1 MVYIRAKKVKKDQY
15 LYLVKSVWDSKKNTS
30 KQQIVKYLG
39 KASEVI
45 KEDIP
50 LEFRNNA
57 KILSALSTHNPKD
70 IQKRED
76 AVNKVK
82 QQLFK
87 KLTKGDLEESI
98 KIYKNYVEIF
108 NISNFFDKILRP
120 VMIKIGKDWER
131 GKISIAT
138 EHVASNVAQTLV
150 KIIINQVSSSRNK
163 KKVMVCVPMGE
174 EHHIGCDV
182 LETYLT
188 RKGFKVFNMG
198 ISMPT
203 ESIIEFIKIKK
214 PNVVLISITI
224 QDNILAGQRLVKK
237 IREQSKIPILIGGH
251 AMQMEDPSK
260 FEGKVVG
267 DVSLE
272 DITKILRKI
281 HLEIQ

>member
-57 KILSALSTHNPKD
+57 KILSVLSTHNPKD
-70 IQKRED
+70 IRKRED
-76 AVNKVK
+76 VVNKAK

-87 KLTKGDLEESI
+87 KLTEGNLEESI

-150 KIIINQVSSSRNK
+150 KIIINQVSGSRNK

-203 ESIIEFIKIKK
+203 KSIIEFIKIKK

>member
-57 KILSALSTHNPKD
+57 KILSVLSTHNPKD
-70 IQKRED
+70 IRKRED
-76 AVNKVK
+76 VVNKAK

-87 KLTKGDLEESI
+87 KLTDGNLEECI

-108 NISNFFDKILRP
+108 NIADFFDKILRP
-120 VMIKIGKDWER
+120 VMSKIGEEWHN
-131 GKISIAT
+131 GKLSIAT

-150 KIIINQVSSSRNK
+150 KIIMDQISGSGNK
-163 KKVMVCVPMGE
+163 KKVMLCVPVGE

-188 RKGFKVFNMG
+188 IKGFKVFNMG
-198 ISMPT
+198 TSIPT
-203 ESIIEFIKIKK
+203 ESIIEFIDMKK
-214 PNVVLISITI
+214 PDVVLISITI
-224 QDNILAGQRLVKK
+224 QDNVLAGQRLAKK
-237 IREQSKIPILIGGH
+237 IREKTEIPILIGGH
-251 AMQMEDPSK
+251 AMQIDNPPK
-260 FEGKVVG
+260 FEGNVIG
-267 DVSLE
+267 ETSLE
-272 DITKILRKI
+272 DIPKIIRKI
-281 HLEIQ
+281 PLTN

>member
-1 MVYIRAKKVKKDQY
+1 
-15 LYLVKSVWDSKKNTS
+15 VWDSKKNTS

-150 KIIINQVSSSRNK
+150 KIIINQVSGSRNK

-188 RKGFKVFNMG
+188 IKGFKVFNMG
-198 ISMPT
+198 IYMPT
-203 ESIIEFIKIKK
+203 E
-214 PNVVLISITI
+214 
-224 QDNILAGQRLVKK
+224 
-237 IREQSKIPILIGGH
+237 
-251 AMQMEDPSK
+251 
-260 FEGKVVG
+260 
-267 DVSLE
+267 
-272 DITKILRKI
+272 
-281 HLEIQ
+281 

>member
-57 KILSALSTHNPKD
+57 KILSVLSTHNPKD
-70 IQKRED
+70 IRKRED
-76 AVNKVK
+76 VVNKAK

-87 KLTKGDLEESI
+87 KLTEGNLEESI

-120 VMIKIGKDWER
+120 VMSKIGKDWER

-203 ESIIEFIKIKK
+203 KSIIEFIKIKK

>member
-1 MVYIRAKKVKKDQY
+1 MVYIRAKKVKSDQY

-57 KILSALSTHNPKD
+57 KILSVLSTHNPKD
-70 IQKRED
+70 IRKRED
-76 AVNKVK
+76 VVNKAK

-87 KLTKGDLEESI
+87 KLTEGNLEESI

-150 KIIINQVSSSRNK
+150 KIIINQVSGSRNK

-203 ESIIEFIKIKK
+203 KSIIEFIKIKK

>member
-1 MVYIRAKKVKKDQY
+1 MVYIRAKKVKNEQY

-39 KASEVI
+39 KASEVV

-50 LEFRNNA
+50 PEFRDNT
-57 KILSALSTHNPKD
+57 KILSVLSTHNPKD
-70 IQKRED
+70 IQKRKDIE
-76 AVNKVK
+76 NKAK

-87 KLTKGDLEESI
+87 KLTEGDLEECV
-98 KIYKNYVEIF
+98 KIYKNYVSTF

-120 VMIKIGKDWER
+120 VMIKMGKDWER

-150 KIIINQVSSSRNK
+150 KIIINQVPDSRNK
-163 KKVMVCVPMGE
+163 KKVMLCVPMGE

-182 LETYLT
+182 LETHLT
-188 RKGFKVFNMG
+188 IKGFKVFNMG
-198 ISMPT
+198 TSIPT
-203 ESIIEFIKIKK
+203 KSIIEFIKIKK

-224 QDNILAGQRLVKK
+224 KDNILAGQRLVKK
-237 IREQSKIPILIGGH
+237 IRKQSEIPILIGGH

-260 FEGKVVG
+260 FEGKVIG

-272 DITKILRKI
+272 DILKILRKI
-281 HLEIQ
+281 HVEM

>member
-57 KILSALSTHNPKD
+57 KILSVLSTHNPKD
-70 IQKRED
+70 IRKRED
-76 AVNKVK
+76 VVNKAK

-87 KLTKGDLEESI
+87 KLTEGNLEESI

-120 VMIKIGKDWER
+120 VMIKIGKDWKR

-150 KIIINQVSSSRNK
+150 KIIINQVSGSRNK

-203 ESIIEFIKIKK
+203 KSIIEFIKIKK

>member
-1 MVYIRAKKVKKDQY
+1 
-15 LYLVKSVWDSKKNTS
+15 VWDSKKNTS

-39 KASEVI
+39 KASEVV

-50 LEFRNNA
+50 PEFRDNT
-57 KILSALSTHNPKD
+57 KILSVLSTHNPKD
-70 IQKRED
+70 IQKRKDIE
-76 AVNKVK
+76 NKAK

-87 KLTKGDLEESI
+87 KLTEGDLEECV
-98 KIYKNYVEIF
+98 KIYKNYVSTF

-120 VMIKIGKDWER
+120 VMIKMGKDWER

-150 KIIINQVSSSRNK
+150 KIIINQVPDSRNK
-163 KKVMVCVPMGE
+163 KKVMLCVPMGE

-182 LETYLT
+182 LETHLT
-188 RKGFKVFNMG
+188 IKGFKVFNMG
-198 ISMPT
+198 TSIPT
-203 ESIIEFIKIKK
+203 KSIIEFIKIKK

-224 QDNILAGQRLVKK
+224 KDNILAGQRLVKK
-237 IREQSKIPILIGGH
+237 IRKQSEIPILIGGH

-260 FEGKVVG
+260 FEGKVIG

-272 DITKILRKI
+272 DILKILRKI
-281 HLEIQ
+281 HVEM

>member
-57 KILSALSTHNPKD
+57 KILSVLSTHSPKD
-70 IQKRED
+70 TQKRED
-76 AVNKVK
+76 VENKAK

-87 KLTKGDLEESI
+87 KLTEGDLEECV
-98 KIYKNYVEIF
+98 KIYKIYVEIF

-120 VMIKIGKDWER
+120 IMIKIGKDWER

-150 KIIINQVSSSRNK
+150 KIIIDQVPDSRNK
-163 KKVMVCVPMGE
+163 KKVMLCVPMGE

-182 LETYLT
+182 LETHLT
-188 RKGFKVFNMG
+188 IKGFKVFNMG
-198 ISMPT
+198 TSMPT
-203 ESIIEFIKIKK
+203 ESIIDFIKIKK

-224 QDNILAGQRLVKK
+224 KDNILAGQRLVKK

-272 DITKILRKI
+272 DISKIVRKS
-281 HLEIQ
+281 HVEM